1 MEVTV
6 FIRIDAA
13 IMTFV
18 GNLGYVAVA
27 IVGSILA
34 VAGTITVGDIQA
46 FIQYVKNF
54 TQPIQQ
60 MANVSNLLQSTVA
73 AAERVF
79 EFLEETEE
87 VETENP
93 MIMDHVSGAVS
104 FEHVKFGY
112 NEDKIII
119 HDFSSQ
125 VKPGSDGCNCRTY
138 RCRKDNDGK
147 TIDAFL

>member
-1 MEVTV
+1 
-6 FIRIDAA
+6 
-13 IMTFV
+13 
-18 GNLGYVAVA
+18 
-27 IVGSILA
+27 
-34 VAGTITVGDIQA
+34 
-46 FIQYVKNF
+46 
-54 TQPIQQ
+54 

-112 NEDKIII
+112 N
-119 HDFSSQ
+119 
-125 VKPGSDGCNCRTY
+125 R
-138 RCRKDNDGK
+138 R
-147 TIDAFL
+147 